1 MVSRLQT
8 VLSWSYASEI
18 LVHRNPWVRRLGALG
33 LCLAVGL
40 PVGAVIG
47 LLGPLYGSAVLI
59 AMLVGVA
66 MLRSI
71 LFGLVVVIGIIC
83 LLPFAALPIDIGF
96 TPTFLDLALAAVFF
110 VWMTQLAGDK
120 DYTFLALPPILPV
133 LAFLGL
139 AVVSF
144 VAGLTHSALTANVI
158 RHFGEIILSVLFFVV
173 VTNVVRTRAQ
183 LKLIVNVLIVAG
195 ALAALVGVVL
205 YVLPDTLQTQL
216 LSALRVVRYPTDN
229 VLRYIEDNPELQQRA
244 TSTSVD
250 PNVLGGMLIV
260 ISTLIGAQVL
270 AVKPI
275 LRRGWLVVA
284 FVITV
289 LCMVLTYSRGAFGG
303 MAAALVLLGLLRYR
317 RMLFIFTLVVALL
330 LLLPAAEP
338 FIERFVEGVQGQDQA
353 TQMRFGEY
361 RDAITLIS
369 RYPWFGVGFAGT
381 PDIDTYLGVS
391 NVYLLIAEEMGLIGL
406 AGFLVALG
414 RFLGRFLVTWR
425 RRLCDAELEPIL
437 LGCCLAVV
445 GGMAG
450 GFFDHYFFNLDFPHA
465 AALLWLVVGLGAV
478 TMRLAAEGATDDAP
492 ADDAALAVAPLQE
505 RVAP

>member
-330 LLLPAAEP
+330 LYRRLSRSSAL
-338 FIERFVEGVQGQDQA
+338 RGGVQGQDQA

-361 RDAITLIS
+361 RDAITPSAATPGSGWALRGH
-369 RYPWFGVGFAGT
+369 RYR
-381 PDIDTYLGVS
+381 YLPGVS
-391 NVYLLIAEEMGLIGL
+391 NVYLLIAERWASSG
-406 AGFLVALG
+406 
-414 RFLGRFLVTWR
+414 WR
-425 RRLCDAELEPIL
+425 GSWWRW
-437 LGCCLAVV
+437 
-445 GGMAG
+445 GGS
-450 GFFDHYFFNLDFPHA
+450 
-465 AALLWLVVGLGAV
+465 WGASW
-478 TMRLAAEGATDDAP
+478 
-492 ADDAALAVAPLQE
+492 
-505 RVAP
+505 